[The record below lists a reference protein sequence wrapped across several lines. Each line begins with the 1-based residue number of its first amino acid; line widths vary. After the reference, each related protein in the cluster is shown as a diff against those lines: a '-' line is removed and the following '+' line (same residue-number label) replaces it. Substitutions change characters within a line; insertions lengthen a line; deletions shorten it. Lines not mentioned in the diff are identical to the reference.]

1 MRYVFDSFL
10 RTVFWGYRQ
19 FYLLFRDL
27 AWRNG
32 PVPPARKVAP
42 RFQRHIPLARRAA
55 PGFGLV
61 YGLPTETPP

>member
-1 MRYVFDSFL
+1 MRYVFNSCL
-10 RTVFWGYRQ
+10 RTFFGGYRL
-19 FYLLFRDL
+19 FCLLFRGL

-42 RFQRHIPLARRAA
+42 RFQRQTPLARRAA
-55 PGFGLV
+55 PGYGLV